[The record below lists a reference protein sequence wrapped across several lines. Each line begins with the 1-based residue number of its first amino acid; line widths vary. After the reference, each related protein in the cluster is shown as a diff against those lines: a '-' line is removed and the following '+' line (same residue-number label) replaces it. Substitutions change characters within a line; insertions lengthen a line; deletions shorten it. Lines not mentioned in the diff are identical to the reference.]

1 MNTIIIEIMDEH
13 IKKLEDLTDIKLID
27 ENGNYDDEMIS
38 EAIQMLID
46 NEW

>member
-1 MNTIIIEIMDEH
+1 MNTIIIELMDVH

-38 EAIQMLID
+38 EAIQVLID